1 MKKLI
6 SLTLSLV
13 MLMMILPTAGIMSV
27 SAANSVDS
35 FTVTG
40 TESLY
45 SSYDYS
51 DPNYIT
57 DEDFFGKWN
66 SSTGTWT
73 KEPYFNYTKYPAL
86 AEVEAAA
93 KAGNYTLAG
102 EKITEYYKNKFL
114 AQPRTAQTASDASS
128 VIAAKLATYNMYG
141 ASEFT
146 NLDIITL
153 PKTAGWVSADV
164 TSIAASAAKSTS
176 GKKYTF
182 QIAAAKNDGIRGR
195 IYSRESNYAPYVKAT
210 VNGVE
215 KTFSVVAD
223 TYIRGGSYA
232 NTNYGTSAKEL
243 HVEEGPVFTNC
254 AIKYPEDTF
263 NRSGVNL
270 DNVMR
275 ARLTVDFTGLKSTD
289 TVTDARLYLR
299 GSATSE
305 KPVVVQFKSDL
316 GGSETDTSWTWAKSY
331 RYYMNYTGLPGIVA
345 FAGDNSTAYDRYV
358 NGNWAM
364 ISLLSEVYR
373 ATGDETYAYHA
384 FRYWMNHIK
393 YVGDEPARG
402 TSSGTNWYNNLALGT
417 RSSAMP
423 VQFFQLATSKYFT
436 AENVVPM
443 LKYAWMCGDRLV
455 TRWNSQ
461 SESGNWGTYETAGL
475 SNLVVNFKEFKVVD
489 DPIQDGGYGEGKL
502 GGWKALV
509 NQRYYVVSG
518 NVLRPDG
525 SFTETL
531 EYGRET
537 LNNFLK
543 YPQYAEQAGETAELE
558 APLLAN
564 LKAIAT
570 YILNNAGPDFCS
582 TQYGDSIKY
591 DYKFS
596 VMARDTHK
604 YVKDPFILW
613 AGTYKKQGSMPSY
626 TSLLYPDNRKAALKT
641 GWDTNDLYVD
651 FVSDATLMS
660 HNHADDLNIG
670 MFCYGQPL
678 LVDSL
683 QYSYGT
689 NDPKRIAVYA
699 TNNHNTLS
707 IRVTNPTTGRKENLS
722 HYQTISGLSTGPK
735 PVYSEYL
742 SQENWDSSFF
752 NRGKEALPGTI
763 HRSELNNGYDYVEM
777 SHQNYEDWYVNGY
790 DYAKANVNMKRS
802 LLVRRNA
809 KYMIVTDYV
818 KALDTNDY
826 TVAQNWHFMPGS
838 NFTIDSTTGIA
849 KTAFSDAPNVQIIPV
864 KAASAMD
871 YVYEKEGYYCPSTG
885 VIQNNPYPAYEKS
898 GSGDKVYN
906 TIILPTDTG
915 VNVNATAT
923 NLTLDVEETVAS
935 ASHIAMTDT
944 TANKTRD
951 VYYYF
956 LHDTTQKA
964 QRTFGTYSTDAKMA
978 LVEYYDGAPVAYI
991 VQDGTNIKDTES
1003 GNILVD
1009 AGSNLEELSITI
1021 DGSTMYIDSSKTIDL
1036 TTLAVRSEVAI
1047 TKVCVNGVD
1056 TEFTYNGNYVYFGEA
1071 PDYID
1076 LTIDFAVDENIAYGK
1091 TITAIAGRYWGSSK
1105 PSDTQQ
1111 WATDGDMTTIHRGN
1125 GRDANSNITG
1135 VSFTLDL
1142 EDTYALTEFALYI
1155 RGVQTGRTIKV
1166 YKGTEVSDANLIATI
1181 TSPEN
1186 NRLVNGMRAYELK
1199 STIDNVVTDKITV
1212 VYSGGA
1218 DFGYKEIYVKGVG
1231 IEKET
1236 IDFTASDNLAYGKK
1250 VTPIAGRYWSSST
1263 PTDEL
1268 QLATDGDM
1276 TTAHKGNGKDASG
1289 NQTGVSFTLD
1299 LENLHRLTEFALYI
1313 PSNQPERVIK
1323 IYNGDAVDETKLI
1336 ATITSPT
1343 LFKNVNGK
1351 DVYEFK
1357 TALDKVETSKLT
1369 VAYSGGSDF
1378 YYNEISVKGAEVA
1391 SETVDFTTDNLAYG
1405 KKVTPISGRYWNSSK
1420 PSDTQQLAT
1429 DGDMTT
1435 SHRGNGQDADGN
1447 TTGVSFSLD
1456 LGGTYKLNEFSL
1468 YIPASQPKRTI
1479 RIYNGD
1485 SVDESALLAT
1495 IESPMESKL
1504 VNGVLVYELRTTLDN
1519 VTSSKLTVEY
1529 RGSSDFAYIELRV
1542 KGEDFKKETIDFT
1555 AEENIAYG
1563 KTITHVGGHYYSS
1576 STPSADLQLAT
1587 DGDVMTGHY
1596 GYGVVNEQTTGVT
1609 FSIDLGK
1616 EYDLNTIMLLM
1627 GHADK
1632 TFKVYKGTSVD
1643 EANLLAQG
1651 TPAGEEIKVNGND
1664 KLFEKVTAT
1673 FPENA
1678 TAQYL
1683 TIYYPYGYG
1692 FSYYELYITGT
1703 EVIIP
1708 EEPDPTPDP
1717 DPEPEEP
1724 DNPPSGS
1731 GELRSLEITVDTATG
1746 SNPVS
1751 LLIYEK
1757 DADITKTLPL
1767 YINQKNA
1774 TNGVA
1779 NFVAKINSKYAE
1791 VDVYAGNATYAQQN
1805 GTVQKIG
1812 TVNLGDVITE
1822 IAIVKKDTNFVSV
1835 AGKQQL
1841 GSGVSLKLDIEAP
1854 ENVYATHMIWA
1865 IRYMDKGAERVKYTE
1880 PIEISE
1886 YYLGAGIRGSITLGL
1901 AFLNGFKSVSYE
1913 LESVEIVDVDA
1924 IFLFTNG
1931 KEIFTNE
1938 NDAANKKK

>member
-1 MKKLI
+1 MKKVL
-6 SLTLSLV
+6 SLTVVLV
-13 MLMMILPTAGIMSV
+13 MAMAMLPTAGLITT

-35 FTVTG
+35 FAITG

-45 SSYDYS
+45 GSYDYS
-51 DPNYIT
+51 DPNYIA

-73 KEPYFNYTKYPAL
+73 KAPYFNYEKYPAL
-86 AEVEAAA
+86 DEVEAAA
-93 KAGNYTLAG
+93 KTGNYTLAG
-102 EKITEYYKNKFL
+102 QKITEYYKNKFL
-114 AQPRTAQTASDASS
+114 AQPRTVQTASDTSS

-146 NLDIITL
+146 NLDIVNL
-153 PKTAGWVSADV
+153 PTSAGWVSADV

-275 ARLTVDFTGLKSTD
+275 TRLTVNFTGLKSTD

-305 KPVVVQFKSDL
+305 KPVVVQYKSDL
-316 GGSETDTSWTWAKSY
+316 GGSETDTSWTWTKSY

-358 NGNWAM
+358 NGNWDM
-364 ISLLSEVYR
+364 ISLLSGVYR

-461 SESGNWGTYETAGL
+461 SEGGNWGTYETAGL

-489 DPIQDGGYGEGKL
+489 DPIADGGYGEGKQ

-509 NQRYYVVSG
+509 NHRYSVVSG

-582 TQYGDSIKY
+582 TQYGDSIHY
-591 DYKFS
+591 NYKFS
-596 VMARDTHK
+596 VMARDAHK
-604 YVKDPFILW
+604 YIPDPFLLW

-707 IRVTNPTTGRKENLS
+707 IRATNPTTGRKENLS

-742 SQENWDSSFF
+742 SQDNWDNSFF

-777 SHQNYEDWYVNGY
+777 SHKNYEDWYVNGY

-818 KALDTNDY
+818 KALDTEDY

-864 KAASAMD
+864 KTASAMD

-915 VNVNATAT
+915 VNVNSTAT
-923 NLTLDVEETVAS
+923 NLTLDVAETVAS

-956 LHDTTQKA
+956 LHDTTKKA
-964 QRTFGTYSTDAKMA
+964 QRTFGTYSTDSKMA
-978 LVEYYDGAPVAYI
+978 LVEYYDGTPVAYI
-991 VQDGTNIKDTES
+991 VQDGTNITDTEK
-1003 GNILVD
+1003 GKILVD

-1036 TTLAVRSEVAI
+1036 TTLAVRSETAI
-1047 TKVCVNGVD
+1047 TKVYVNGVD
-1056 TEFTYNGNYVYFGEA
+1056 TAFTYNGNYVYFGEA
-1071 PDYID
+1071 PEYID
-1076 LTIDFAVDENIAYGK
+1076 LTIDFKSADNIAYGK
-1091 TITAIAGRYWGSSK
+1091 KVTAIAGRYWGSSK

-1125 GRDANSNITG
+1125 GRDADENITG

-1142 EDTYALTEFALYI
+1142 EDSYYINEFALYL
-1155 RGVQTGRTIKV
+1155 RGVQRGRTIKV
-1166 YKGTEVSDANLIATI
+1166 YKGTEVTEENLIATI
-1181 TSPEN
+1181 TSPES
-1186 NRLVNGMRAYELK
+1186 NRLINGMSAYELK
-1199 STIDNVVTDKITV
+1199 APIDNVLASELTV

-1231 IEKET
+1231 VEKET
-1236 IDFTASDNLAYGKK
+1236 INFKAEDNVAYQKK
-1250 VTPIAGRYWSSST
+1250 VTPITGRYWSSST

-1268 QLATDGDM
+1268 QLATDGEM
-1276 TTAHKGNGKDASG
+1276 TTSHRGNGKDENG
-1289 NQTGVSFTLD
+1289 TQTGVSFTVD
-1299 LENLHRLTEFALYI
+1299 LEDIYKLTEFALYM
-1313 PSNQPERVIK
+1313 PANQPSRSIK
-1323 IYNGDAVDETKLI
+1323 LYSGAEVLEENLI
-1336 ATITSPT
+1336 ATISAPATI
-1343 LFKNVNGK
+1343 KKVNGVG
-1351 DVYEFK
+1351 VYELK
-1357 TALDKVETSKLT
+1357 SALSNVITSQIT

-1378 YYNEISVKGAEVA
+1378 AYIELYAKG
-1391 SETVDFTTDNLAYG
+1391 SELRSEEVDFSAEDNVAYG
-1405 KKVTPISGRYWNSSK
+1405 KAITHIGGYYYSSSQ
-1420 PSDTQQLAT
+1420 PSDTNQKAT
-1429 DGDMTT
+1429 DGDITT
-1435 SHRGNGQDADGN
+1435 SHAGYGKVNEE
-1447 TTGVSFSLD
+1447 TVGVSFSINLSED
-1456 LGGTYKLNEFSL
+1456 YNLEEVTLFLG
-1468 YIPASQPKRTI
+1468 
-1479 RIYNGD
+1479 
-1485 SVDESALLAT
+1485 ES
-1495 IESPMESKL
+1495 
-1504 VNGVLVYELRTTLDN
+1504 
-1519 VTSSKLTVEY
+1519 
-1529 RGSSDFAYIELRV
+1529 
-1542 KGEDFKKETIDFT
+1542 
-1555 AEENIAYG
+1555 G
-1563 KTITHVGGHYYSS
+1563 KNCKI
-1576 STPSADLQLAT
+1576 
-1587 DGDVMTGHY
+1587 
-1596 GYGVVNEQTTGVT
+1596 
-1609 FSIDLGK
+1609 
-1616 EYDLNTIMLLM
+1616 
-1627 GHADK
+1627 
-1632 TFKVYKGTSVD
+1632 YKGTEVN
-1643 EANLLAQG
+1643 EANLLATA
-1651 TPAGEEIKVNGND
+1651 TPSGELIKVNGSA
-1664 KLFEKVTAT
+1664 KPVEKVTVT
-1673 FPENA
+1673 FPAE
-1678 TAQYL
+1678 TKAQYL
-1683 TIYYPYGYG
+1683 TFYYPEDSEFTYH
-1692 FSYYELYITGT
+1692 EIYIKGSEIV
-1703 EVIIP
+1703 EVP
-1708 EEPDPTPDP
+1708 EPDPIV
-1717 DPEPEEP
+1717 PEPDVEVK
-1724 DNPPSGS
+1724 
-1731 GELRSLEITVDTATG
+1731 ELNVTVNNVVG
-1746 SNPVS
+1746 QQMVS
-1751 LLIYEK
+1751 LLVFEK
-1757 DADITKTLPL
+1757 DANILTSMPL
-1767 YINQKNA
+1767 YLNQTTSKD
-1774 TNGVA
+1774 GSA
-1779 NFVAKINSKYAE
+1779 NFVAKIQADVQY
-1791 VDVYAGNATYAQQN
+1791 VDVYAGYSTFAEEN
-1805 GTVQKIG
+1805 GTVRKIG
-1812 TVNLGDVITE
+1812 TVDIENNVTDII
-1822 IAIVKKDTNFVSV
+1822 IAKTDTKILNVE
-1835 AGKQQL
+1835 GKQQHGTGAAL
-1841 GSGVSLKLDIEAP
+1841 ELNVTAP
-1854 ENVYATHMIWA
+1854 DGVYATQMIWA
-1865 IRYMDKGAERVKYTE
+1865 IRYKDNGVERVKYTDPVDVE
-1880 PIEISE
+1880 NYGIGTTLKGKVV
-1886 YYLGAGIRGSITLGL
+1886 LGV
-1901 AFLNGFKSVSYE
+1901 AFLNGFKGVTE
-1913 LESVEIVDVDA
+1913 MEAVEVTDVDA

-1931 KEIFTNE
+1931 EEVFTE
-1938 NDAANKKK
+1938 EKDMANRRKQ